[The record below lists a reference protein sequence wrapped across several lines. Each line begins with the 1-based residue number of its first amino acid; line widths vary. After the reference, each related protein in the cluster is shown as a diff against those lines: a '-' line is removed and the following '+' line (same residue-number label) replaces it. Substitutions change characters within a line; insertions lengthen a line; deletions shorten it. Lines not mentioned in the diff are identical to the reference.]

1 MDNYTAIAGQLWP
14 EMRFTVYIVVVRRF
28 DFSSSTCIVIGTDI
42 QCEPKIV
49 ATFWLLIFVKAPKLI
64 CMIYGN

>member
-49 ATFWLLIFVKAPKLI
+49 ATF
-64 CMIYGN
+64 